1 MLKIYVFIRTV
12 ANWFDY
18 HIGLHFSLSSKGQAA
33 AVSTDALNARVRY
46 LPQSYFGKYSS
57 VPFFKS
63 VSMARSFLFFFFFST
78 VSALPD
84 LKICQGRMEFTACSR
99 RFPLVRLLSLSGC
112 LADYLPLHEVASL
125 RDLLILQLP
134 LGVTGCCFSNN
145 KAYSLDF
152 YYSWSTF
159 PFLKESCTLQIIW
172 PVVGRRL

>member
-1 MLKIYVFIRTV
+1 MLKIYIFIRMV

-63 VSMARSFLFFFFFST
+63 VSMARSFFCFFFFSP

-84 LKICQGRMEFTACSR
+84 LKIIKGRCSSPPVLEDFHWSDC
-99 RFPLVRLLSLSGC
+99 FPCRC

-125 RDLLILQLP
+125 QDLLILQLP
-134 LGVTGCCFSNN
+134 LG
-145 KAYSLDF
+145 SLIAALAITRPIALIF
-152 YYSWSTF
+152 ITPSLHF
-159 PFLKESCTLQIIW
+159 PF
-172 PVVGRRL
+172 

>member
-63 VSMARSFLFFFFFST
+63 VSMARSFFFFFF
-78 VSALPD
+78 
-84 LKICQGRMEFTACSR
+84 F
-99 RFPLVRLLSLSGC
+99 LLSWLYLTLKSAKGGWSSLPVLEDFHWSDC
-112 LADYLPLHEVASL
+112 FPSLAAWLTTSLFMRLHLYGICWSCNCPWGSLVAAL
-125 RDLLILQLP
+125 AITRPIVLIFITPGLH
-134 LGVTGCCFSNN
+134 
-145 KAYSLDF
+145 
-152 YYSWSTF
+152 F
-159 PFLKESCTLQIIW
+159 PF
-172 PVVGRRL
+172 